1 MMISLIILNDGL
13 YSLVPVTQQMMNSI
27 ALITEVN
34 FYELCD
40 LLRLKLT
47 TYHTEINVHSM
58 NNGSGLFYGCIGK

>member
-1 MMISLIILNDGL
+1 MIDLIILNDGL
-13 YSLVPVTQQMMNSI
+13 YNLVPVTQEMMNSI

-58 NNGSGLFYGCIGK
+58 NDGSGLFYGCIGK

>member
-1 MMISLIILNDGL
+1 MIDLIILNDGL
-13 YSLVPVTQQMMNSI
+13 YNLVPVTQQMMNSI

-58 NNGSGLFYGCIGK
+58 NDGSGLWFGCIGK

>member
-13 YSLVPVTQQMMNSI
+13 YSLVPVTQQMMDSI

-47 TYHTEINVHSM
+47 EYHTEINVHSM
-58 NNGSGLFYGCIGK
+58 NDGSGLWFGCIGK

>member
-1 MMISLIILNDGL
+1 MIDLIILNDGL
-13 YSLVPVTQQMMNSI
+13 YNLVPVTQQMMNSI

-47 TYHTEINVHSM
+47 EYHTEINVHSM
-58 NNGSGLFYGCIGK
+58 NDGSGLWFGCIGK

>member
-1 MMISLIILNDGL
+1 MIDLIILNDGL
-13 YSLVPVTQQMMNSI
+13 YSLVPVTQQMMDSI

-47 TYHTEINVHSM
+47 TYHTKINVHSM
-58 NNGSGLFYGCIGK
+58 NDGSGLWFGCIGK

>member
-1 MMISLIILNDGL
+1 MMNLIILNDGL
-13 YSLVPVTQQMMNSI
+13 YNLVPVTQEMMNSI

-47 TYHTEINVHSM
+47 EYHTEINVHSM
-58 NNGSGLFYGCIGK
+58 NDGSGLWFGCIGK

>member
-1 MMISLIILNDGL
+1 MMNLIILNDGL
-13 YSLVPVTQQMMNSI
+13 YNLVPVTQQMLEGI

-58 NNGSGLFYGCIGK
+58 NDGSGLFYGCIGK

>member
-13 YSLVPVTQQMMNSI
+13 YSLVPVTQQMMDSI

-58 NNGSGLFYGCIGK
+58 NDGSGLWFGCIGK

>member
-1 MMISLIILNDGL
+1 MISLIILNDGL
-13 YSLVPVTQQMMNSI
+13 YSLVPVTQQMMDSI

-47 TYHTEINVHSM
+47 EYHTEINVHSM
-58 NNGSGLFYGCIGK
+58 NDGSGLWFGCIGK

>member
-47 TYHTEINVHSM
+47 EYHTEINVHSM
-58 NNGSGLFYGCIGK
+58 NDGSGLWFGCIGK

>member
-1 MMISLIILNDGL
+1 MIDLIIFNDGL
-13 YSLVPVTQQMMNSI
+13 YNLVPVTQQMMDSI

-47 TYHTEINVHSM
+47 EYHTEINVHSM
-58 NNGSGLFYGCIGK
+58 NDGSGLWFGCIGK